1 MPRMTKEEFEAFQA
15 RHQHA
20 ARPVLAALVESRP
33 ADEDAFRGTA
43 DRSQD
48 DCAAGQE
55 LALHNEIIKECRRRG
70 WNQYVHS
77 NPTKKATNQ
86 PGTPDFIIPADA
98 GRTLWIECK
107 TVKGALSKEQRK
119 FRDGLLARGHEFYV
133 VRSLRRFIQ
142 IADKVFI

>member
-1 MPRMTKEEFEAFQA
+1 MPRMTKEDFEAYQA
-15 RHQHA
+15 RRGQHA
-20 ARPVLAALVESRP
+20 ARPVLAALVS
-33 ADEDAFRGTA
+33 EDPDAGRFTA
-43 DRSQD
+43 TD
-48 DCAAGQE
+48 DLKDAVAAGQE
-55 LALHNEIIKECRRRG
+55 LELHNEIIKECRRRG

-77 NPTKKATNQ
+77 NPVKKATNQ

-107 TVKGALSKEQRK
+107 TVKGALSKDQRK
-119 FRDGLLARGHEFYV
+119 FRDGLVARGHEFYV